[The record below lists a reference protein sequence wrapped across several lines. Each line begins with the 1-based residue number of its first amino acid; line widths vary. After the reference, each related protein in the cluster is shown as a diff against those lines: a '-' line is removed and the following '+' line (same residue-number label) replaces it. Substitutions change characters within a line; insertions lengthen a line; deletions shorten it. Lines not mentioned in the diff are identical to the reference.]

1 MDFKYSFYEGGSHM
15 KSKMMNNL
23 KRKINR
29 GMRKSNVLMEMAQDF
44 MDLVSNAKSF
54 KNNKNNKKK

>member
-1 MDFKYSFYEGGSHM
+1 M